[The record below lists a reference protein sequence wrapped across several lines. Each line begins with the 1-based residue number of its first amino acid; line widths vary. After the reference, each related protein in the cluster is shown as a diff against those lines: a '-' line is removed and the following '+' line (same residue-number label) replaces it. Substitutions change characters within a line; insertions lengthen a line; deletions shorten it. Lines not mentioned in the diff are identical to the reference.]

1 MNDDIISSL
10 SDSLQSSSISA
21 EEADDEKSVE
31 SNPLDCADTTLP
43 SKTVG
48 PSPSTRE
55 RERGEEEL
63 LPQPSKPSQ
72 SNQPSTSAQPGP
84 STEETQQSSKKIKF
98 VINVPMW
105 VPTPDEDPE
114 TDIMSQCQKFLDL
127 LETTGFNKE
136 DQVHLKDVAIIIGLN
151 GEDDPE
157 RKKILKK
164 LLEKKENSKCRF
176 EKISFTW
183 GPQGDIQ
190 HEKKTPPYQKIREY
204 LKNDEKTKKLV
215 REIRE
220 DNCLVYFSFID
231 ADTVSFNQVYSSY
244 LQIVQ
249 DHSNDHSDPPT
260 VMTTGYEFP
269 EGKFKEASQVD
280 RKMRIKT
287 AKHFPLGTYYPEPNF
302 CVLLSPGVDT
312 LLESFIDKRSQSES
326 MESPVLIRQVKM
338 RDMSH
343 FSAIFADG
351 KPIITTVPLGS
362 KVDSKGLT
370 TTQSHLI
377 PHVWAT
383 GAYTHLEMKYKP
395 KMGKKRYYNAR
406 GYLIKLL
413 TCDDEEF
420 EKKCGGNNFPF
431 EGPGAEPLVEAL
443 YSVRP
448 LRRQLMKNIED
459 KEKAK
464 ESEQ

>member
-164 LLEKKENSKCRF
+164 LLEKKR
-176 EKISFTW
+176 
-183 GPQGDIQ
+183 IQ
-190 HEKKTPPYQKIREY
+190 NVG
-204 LKNDEKTKKLV
+204 LKRLALHGGLKVTYSMKKKLHH
-215 REIRE
+215 IR
-220 DNCLVYFSFID
+220 
-231 ADTVSFNQVYSSY
+231 
-244 LQIVQ
+244 
-249 DHSNDHSDPPT
+249 
-260 VMTTGYEFP
+260 
-269 EGKFKEASQVD
+269 K
-280 RKMRIKT
+280 
-287 AKHFPLGTYYPEPNF
+287 
-302 CVLLSPGVDT
+302 
-312 LLESFIDKRSQSES
+312 SES
-326 MESPVLIRQVKM
+326 I
-338 RDMSH
+338 
-343 FSAIFADG
+343 
-351 KPIITTVPLGS
+351 
-362 KVDSKGLT
+362 
-370 TTQSHLI
+370 
-377 PHVWAT
+377 
-383 GAYTHLEMKYKP
+383 
-395 KMGKKRYYNAR
+395 
-406 GYLIKLL
+406 
-413 TCDDEEF
+413 
-420 EKKCGGNNFPF
+420 
-431 EGPGAEPLVEAL
+431 
-443 YSVRP
+443 
-448 LRRQLMKNIED
+448 
-459 KEKAK
+459 
-464 ESEQ
+464 